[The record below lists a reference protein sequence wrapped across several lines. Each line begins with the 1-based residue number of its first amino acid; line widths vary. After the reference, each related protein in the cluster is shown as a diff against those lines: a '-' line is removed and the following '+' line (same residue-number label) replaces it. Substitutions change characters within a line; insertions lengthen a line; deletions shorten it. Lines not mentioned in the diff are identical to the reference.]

1 MPSPKRFH
9 TQNSPRA
16 FLMKAASLSALAAA
30 AVLLT
35 NCASVPDSHTIA
47 PRTDLTATQSVSV
60 ENGPQNGQ
68 WPSQDW
74 WKGFNDAQLNSLIDE
89 AFANSPDI
97 QTADARLQ
105 KAVASSEQITEALK
119 PSLTFNGQIT
129 ETQSSLNMG
138 YPAAFR
144 DFLPK
149 GYHPL
154 TRATIGANYDL
165 GLWGKAKAARKGA
178 FANGKAAEVESI
190 AARQDIAVA
199 VTRAYIE
206 LDRLYKQRDDLAAV
220 KANSNSRLQLMQARA
235 AHNLEP
241 KDSILNNQ
249 DDQARL
255 AARLSGAEA
264 AIKLQNNLISALVGA
279 GPDRGLTLQRP
290 TLAPV
295 EFAEL
300 PADASL
306 NLLGRRPDVE
316 AARLMVEAQGQ
327 NVKYTKADFYPDVKF
342 NADWGLQALD
352 WDGLTRHDSVI
363 GDIGPAISLPLFAQ
377 GRLRAQY
384 RGAEADYNSAV
395 ANYNKM
401 LVTALQQV
409 SNAAINTKSTAD
421 QITEAKT
428 RVDSAQ
434 QAYDLVNLRVQRNLS
449 SKIDLIDAQV
459 KLTSAELD
467 LSDLTAQAYNNRISL
482 IAALGGGFQSN

>member
-1 MPSPKRFH
+1 MPSPNKFEAPVF
-9 TQNSPRA
+9 SRA
-16 FLMKAASLSALAAA
+16 FLTKAASLSALAVAA
-30 AVLLT
+30 ALLA

-47 PRTDLTATQSVSV
+47 PRTDLAATESLPAGS
-60 ENGPQNGQ
+60 GA
-68 WPSQDW
+68 WPTQDW
-74 WKGFNDAQLNSLIDE
+74 WKGFNDAQLDALIDE

-119 PSLTFNGQIT
+119 PSLSLNGSIT
-129 ETQSSLNMG
+129 ETQQSLNMG

-178 FANGKAAEVESI
+178 FAQGKAAEVESI

-199 VTRAYIE
+199 VTRAYVE
-206 LDRLYKQRDDLAAV
+206 LDRLYQQRDDLAAV
-220 KANSNSRLQLMQARA
+220 KANSDSRLQLMQARA

-241 KDSILNNQ
+241 KDSVLNNA
-249 DDQARL
+249 DEQARL

-264 AIKLQNNLISALVGA
+264 AIKLQNNLIAALVGA
-279 GPDRGLTLQRP
+279 GPDRGLTIQRP
-290 TLAPV
+290 ALAPA
-295 EFAEL
+295 EFASL

-316 AARLMVEAQGQ
+316 AARLIVEAQGQ
-327 NVKYTKADFYPDVKF
+327 NIKYTKADFYPDVKF
-342 NADWGLQALD
+342 SAEWGLQALD
-352 WDGLTRHDSVI
+352 WDGLTRHDSTI
-363 GDIGPAISLPLFAQ
+363 GSIGPAISLPLFAE

-395 ANYNKM
+395 ANYNKT
-401 LVTALQQV
+401 LVTALHQV
-409 SNAAINTKSTAD
+409 SDAAISTKSTAD
-421 QITEAKT
+421 QIAEAKT

-449 SKIDLIDAQV
+449 SKLDLIDAQV

-482 IAALGGGFQSN
+482 IAALGGGFQSH

>member
-1 MPSPKRFH
+1 MPSPIPIS
-9 TQNSPRA
+9 TRA
-16 FLMKAASLSALAAA
+16 FLKKAASLSTLAAA
-30 AVLLT
+30 TALLA
-35 NCASVPDSHTIA
+35 NCAAVPASQTIV
-47 PRTDLTATQSVSV
+47 PRADLAATQSLPTES
-60 ENGPQNGQ
+60 GAQNGQ
-68 WPSQDW
+68 WPAQNW
-74 WKGFNDAQLNSLIDE
+74 WTGFNDPQLNALIDE

-97 QTADARLQ
+97 QTADARLM
-105 KAVASSEQITEALK
+105 KAVASSQEITEALK
-119 PSLTFNGQIT
+119 PGLSLNGSVT

-165 GLWGKAKAARKGA
+165 GLWGKARAARKGA
-178 FANGKAAEVESI
+178 FAQGKAAEVQSI

-199 VTRAYIE
+199 VARAYVE
-206 LDRLYKQRDDLAAV
+206 LDRLYQQRDDVAAV
-220 KANSNSRLQLMQARA
+220 KANSDARLQLMQARA
-235 AHNLEP
+235 EHNLEP
-241 KDSILNNQ
+241 KSSILTNQ

-255 AARLSGAEA
+255 AAQLVGVEAGIRLQ
-264 AIKLQNNLISALVGA
+264 KNLIAALVGA
-279 GPDRGLTLQRP
+279 GPERGQTIDRP
-290 TLAPV
+290 HLAPA
-295 EFAEL
+295 EFAAL

-316 AARLMVEAQGQ
+316 AARLRVEAQAQ
-327 NVKYTKADFYPDVKF
+327 NVKYTRAGFYPDVKF
-342 NADWGLQALD
+342 NADWGIQTLD
-352 WDGLTRHDSVI
+352 WEGLTRHDSII

-384 RGAEADYNSAV
+384 RGAEADYNAAV
-395 ANYNKM
+395 ADYNKA
-401 LVTALQQV
+401 LVTALHQV
-409 SNAAINTKSTAD
+409 SDAAINTKSTAE
-421 QITEAKT
+421 QIAEAGA
-428 RVDSAQ
+428 RVESAR

-449 SKIDLIDAQV
+449 SRLDLIDAQV